1 MRRTARNIKRK
12 SKRISKRTFK
22 RRTRKQSGRGIDI
35 NMDKLNLVL
44 NNRSRA
50 AELAEISAKK
60 AQKLREQ
67 IESF

>member
-1 MRRTARNIKRK
+1 
-12 SKRISKRTFK
+12 
-22 RRTRKQSGRGIDI
+22 
-35 NMDKLNLVL
+35 MDKLNLVL

>member
-12 SKRISKRTFK
+12 SKRMSKRTFK
-22 RRTRKQSGRGIDI
+22 RRTRKQSGRGID
-35 NMDKLNLVL
+35 MKKLELVL